1 MITLNMD
8 TEYNTETLVSE
19 VPRISSN
26 RNLTG
31 IVVVD
36 QITFVIFLLFFL
48 CVKKRRGV
56 TEKAELKWFRSTHN
70 MH

>member
-31 IVVVD
+31 IVV
-36 QITFVIFLLFFL
+36 TFVIFLLFFL